1 MMTRKSGQ
9 QLLPLNW
16 LACLVASMWAHP
28 AFDPPDA
35 LPPAGDG
42 LDALRTII
50 SGAPA
55 RLVAGGTLLVE
66 HGYDQREAVAQ
77 LFEAARFT
85 RLIAAR
91 DLAGHWRDAG
101 GEVEVGTHPVQAQ

>member
-16 LACLVASMWAHP
+16 LACLVASVWAHP
-28 AFDPPDA
+28 AFEPPGA
-35 LPPAGDG
+35 LPAGGDG
-42 LDALRTII
+42 LDALRTIT

-66 HGYDQREAVAQ
+66 HGYD
-77 LFEAARFT
+77 
-85 RLIAAR
+85 
-91 DLAGHWRDAG
+91 
-101 GEVEVGTHPVQAQ
+101 